1 MLASVNVLSDMTPF
15 IVAIV
20 ASLFVIDGSLTVGS
34 LIAFFAYV
42 DKMRSPVAALVNAY
56 PAITEGSVAL
66 NRLFTFFSTPQTIQE
81 KANPVIL
88 KQFTHSIKLN
98 KVSFSYDGKDES
110 IFLIVVLKGS
120 FVFAADL
127 IREIKGDVKVDFISV
142 SSYSDQTETTGKVKL
157 LKDLDTDI
165 TNKNVVVVED
175 IIDSGLTLHFLRDHL
190 NMHKP
195 KQIKICTLLD
205 KPERRRVELP
215 VDYVGFVIPDE
226 FIVGY
231 GIDFAQMYRNLPYIA
246 TVEEY

>member
-1 MLASVNVLSDMTPF
+1 MAYKIKDVMISEAEIKQRVKQ
-15 IVAIV
+15 
-20 ASLFVIDGSLTVGS
+20 
-34 LIAFFAYV
+34 IAE
-42 DKMRSPVAALVNAY
+42 DIERD
-56 PAITEGSVAL
+56 
-66 NRLFTFFSTPQTIQE
+66 FSGE
-81 KANPVIL
+81 EV
-88 KQFTHSIKLN
+88 
-98 KVSFSYDGKDES
+98 
-110 IFLIVVLKGS
+110 FLIIVLKGS

-127 IREIKGDVKVDFISV
+127 IREMKNNVKVDFISV

-165 TNKNVVVVED
+165 TNQNVVVVED

-190 NMHKP
+190 QMHKP

-231 GIDFAQMYRNLPYIA
+231 GIDYAQMYRNLPYIA
-246 TVEEY
+246 NVEEC

>member
-1 MLASVNVLSDMTPF
+1 VAYRIKDSMISATEIKQRVKQLAEE
-15 IVAIV
+15 I
-20 ASLFVIDGSLTVGS
+20 
-34 LIAFFAYV
+34 
-42 DKMRSPVAALVNAY
+42 
-56 PAITEGSVAL
+56 
-66 NRLFTFFSTPQTIQE
+66 E
-81 KANPVIL
+81 KDFN
-88 KQFTHSIKLN
+88 
-98 KVSFSYDGKDES
+98 DEP

-127 IREIKGDVKVDFISV
+127 IREMKGDIKVDFISV

-157 LKDLDTDI
+157 LKDLDTNI
-165 TNKNVVVVED
+165 TNQNVVVVED

-231 GIDFAQMYRNLPYIA
+231 GIDYAEMYRNLPYIA

>member
-1 MLASVNVLSDMTPF
+1 VPYRVKDTMISETEIKQRVKELAEE
-15 IVAIV
+15 I
-20 ASLFVIDGSLTVGS
+20 
-34 LIAFFAYV
+34 
-42 DKMRSPVAALVNAY
+42 
-56 PAITEGSVAL
+56 
-66 NRLFTFFSTPQTIQE
+66 E
-81 KANPVIL
+81 KDFKNEPIM
-88 KQFTHSIKLN
+88 
-98 KVSFSYDGKDES
+98 
-110 IFLIVVLKGS
+110 LIVVLKGS

-127 IREIKGDVKVDFISV
+127 IREMKGNINVDFISV

-157 LKDLDTDI
+157 LKDLDEDI

-175 IIDSGLTLHFLRDHL
+175 IIDSGLTLYFLRDHL

-231 GIDFAQMYRNLPYIA
+231 GIDYAQKYRNLPYIA

>member
-1 MLASVNVLSDMTPF
+1 VAYRIKEKMISEIEIKERVRKLAEEIEKDFSDEP
-15 IVAIV
+15 
-20 ASLFVIDGSLTVGS
+20 
-34 LIAFFAYV
+34 
-42 DKMRSPVAALVNAY
+42 
-56 PAITEGSVAL
+56 
-66 NRLFTFFSTPQTIQE
+66 
-81 KANPVIL
+81 
-88 KQFTHSIKLN
+88 
-98 KVSFSYDGKDES
+98 

-127 IREIKGDVKVDFISV
+127 IREMKGDIKVDFISV

-195 KQIKICTLLD
+195 RQIKICTLLD

-215 VDYVGFVIPDE
+215 VDYVGFTIPDE

-231 GIDFAQMYRNLPYIA
+231 GIDYAQMYRNLPYIA
-246 TVEEY
+246 TVEEC